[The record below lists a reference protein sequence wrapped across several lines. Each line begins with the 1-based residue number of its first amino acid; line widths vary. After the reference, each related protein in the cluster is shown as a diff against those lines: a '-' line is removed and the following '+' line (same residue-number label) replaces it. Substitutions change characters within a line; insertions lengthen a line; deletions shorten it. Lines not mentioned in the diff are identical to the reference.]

1 MFFSQWKIKGL
12 VPTNTHFPLGQLA
25 GKHKHHCLPAVHRG
39 CAICKALKDA
49 SPRMTQH
56 LERVEDR
63 QGALLTHFQED
74 FFFVFSSLLSFDLS
88 LAHSSTQGM
97 LFNFLYVPFLQ
108 AYLNLRNWVFLTTS
122 KSGLMTVKSSTAVAL
137 QVQDVL
143 SQGLSGN
150 NKSIYGRDM
159 LQVTCTVNKC
169 ACCSQN

>member
-1 MFFSQWKIKGL
+1 MENQRACTYKYPFSTWPASWQAQA
-12 VPTNTHFPLGQLA
+12 P
-25 GKHKHHCLPAVHRG
+25 LPASCAQLPRG
-39 CAICKALKDA
+39 CAICKASKDA
-49 SPRMTQH
+49 SPRMTQQ